1 MLKKLKKK
9 IRSIKKAREKAH
21 ELGEMKPL
29 EAYTYLLCSRLE
41 AGQNLPT
48 LEVDEGCVKMTYDKM
63 VTSRGV
69 HSFYRIVGVTSEI
82 PTPLLSFIRNL
93 EKKCNNTVKTTKD
106 DSWLSNIIQINFHLR
121 LEPYHINWNSDLMKR
136 RRYQWNKQIK
146 ENEERFNK
154 DSLSKLSDINE
165 ESEDKWLRESWKYFM
180 EVTGRGRGTPLLET
194 IVELSVPATDYKA
207 LQTLAH
213 MENVFCQAMA
223 SKGFQV
229 QKVKQHVWDFLQGFS
244 PVSCSFPKNTVRHH
258 KFMCTD
264 EIVSNMIDYSTGK
277 VRGNEVLLGVDIET
291 GSFVARDFVSDR
303 GGAEN
308 LLIGAMTGGGKSY
321 FMKCLVY
328 NFLIN
333 EYTVV
338 VMDRDGEYREMS
350 KSLGGIVI
358 SMAVNE
364 GIYFDSTEIAS
375 VTGDEEVDSGLAI
388 ESRLTTENIFSILT
402 HGDGQ
407 LTDNE
412 RKFFTDGY
420 NLLYKQYG
428 ISMDNPSTWYKSH
441 NLSYHKLF
449 EAIKA
454 LRELKSYKEQFDS
467 RSNQWRKGYYEEYC
481 DFVDKLHHWFSPDG
495 LYSYAFKKRIS
506 IPSVLR
512 VIDSGCPMIVLHMD
526 LKDEDSSSMD
536 TLTLL
541 KLFITSYLSSVIL
554 THNKSR
560 KKFTVDIIEEY
571 QRYLSNDKARGMI
584 LSKTTGNRKKNAIT
598 GIITN
603 NLGELAR
610 EFADA
615 QTEGVRDNITTF
627 CLGDVAESLVPR
639 ICETFN
645 LNNHKE
651 YYRLIANETPGYENT
666 FMAVVNR
673 KESAIIKAIP
683 PSGYENSSIFKSR
696 DESKGK
702 KERFTSYDDFLDY
715 QENPQKE
722 TLGDTEVQSSLER

>member
-9 IRSIKKAREKAH
+9 LETHKKDKSSKK
-21 ELGEMKPL
+21 MSPL

-41 AGQNLPT
+41 AGHNLPT
-48 LEVDEGCVKMTYDKM
+48 LDVNEGCVKMCYDKV

-69 HSFYRIVGVTSEI
+69 HSFYRIVGITSEI
-82 PTPLLSFIRNL
+82 PTPLLTFIRNL
-93 EKKCNNTVKTTKD
+93 ERKCNNTVKTTED
-106 DSWLSNIIQINFHLR
+106 DSWLSSIIQINFHLR

-136 RRYQWNKQIK
+136 RRYHWNKQLK
-146 ENEERFNK
+146 ENEERFSK
-154 DSLSKLSDINE
+154 ETLSKLSDYNE
-165 ESEDKWLRESWKYFM
+165 ESEDKWLKESWQYFM
-180 EVTGRGRGTPLLET
+180 EISGRNRATPLLET
-194 IVELSVPATDYKA
+194 IVELTVPATDYKA

-213 MENVFCQAMA
+213 MENVFCQAMS

-229 QKVKQHVWDFLQGFS
+229 QKVRQHLWDFIQAFS
-244 PVSCSFPKNTVRHH
+244 PVSCTFPENIVKKH

-264 EIVSNMIDYSTGK
+264 ELMSNMVEYSSGK
-277 VRGNEVLLGVDIET
+277 IRGNEVLLGVDIET
-291 GSFVARDFVSDR
+291 GSFVARDFVSKR

-308 LLIGAMTGGGKSY
+308 ILIGAMTGGGKSY

-333 EYTVV
+333 GYTVV

-364 GIYFDSTEIAS
+364 GIYFDSTEIANL
-375 VTGDEEVDSGLAI
+375 TGDEDVDSGLAI
-388 ESRLTTENIFSILT
+388 ESRLTTESIFSILT
-402 HGDGQ
+402 HGEGQ

-428 ISMDNPSTWYKSH
+428 ISMTNRSTWHKSH

-454 LRELKSYKEQFDS
+454 LRETKLYKEQFNFKS
-467 RSNQWRKGYYEEYC
+467 PQYRKGYYEEYC
-481 DFVDKLHHWFSPDG
+481 NFIDKLHHWFSSDG
-495 LYSYAFKKRIS
+495 LYSYAFRKRIS
-506 IPSVLR
+506 IPSVLK
-512 VIDSGCPMIVLHMD
+512 VIDGGCPMVVLHMD

-571 QRYLSNDKARGMI
+571 QRYLSNSKARGMI

-610 EFADA
+610 EFADP

-645 LNNHKE
+645 LNNHRD
-651 YYRLIANETPGYENT
+651 YYKLIAGETPGYENT
-666 FMAVVNR
+666 FMTVVNR
-673 KESAIIKAIP
+673 RESAIVKAIP
-683 PSGYENSSIFKSR
+683 PSGYESSTIFKSR
-696 DESKGK
+696 DENKGK
-702 KERFTSYDDFLDY
+702 KEKFTSYDDFLDY
-715 QENPQKE
+715 QENSQKE
-722 TLGDTEVQSSLER
+722 PLRESDIQFNLEE